1 MFDAIDEA
9 TERLGDVRANGT
21 PDQRRAMRY
30 RKEVGPATKQRIRAT
45 LRSALS
51 DALDQQ
57 LVTVN
62 VAKFANLPSGKRPKA
77 LVWTKERDLVL
88 SDAEVVR
95 RRSGRRVCRDC
106 AKIWHLEFTPPVRP
120 DVCDTCGGALF
131 QRYNDSAERVTALR
145 YLSRRP
151 VPGWLIGAAFKVS
164 GHVAWLCDGR
174 VSRCGGS
181 RGRRRRRW
189 GLPRV
194 GGGQRGGNRDLRPC
208 P

>member
-131 QRYNDSAERVTALR
+131 QRYNDSAERVTAGLR
-145 YLSRRP
+145 SFRSAVAPVLDHYRSLGTLVPIDATKPPTEIVEAAIARSRD
-151 VPGWLIGAAFKVS
+151 VES
-164 GHVAWLCDGR
+164 
-174 VSRCGGS
+174 
-181 RGRRRRRW
+181 
-189 GLPRV
+189 
-194 GGGQRGGNRDLRPC
+194 
-208 P
+208 